1 MITSLMQF
9 TKYGKINPLSIRI
22 FTGMSPL
29 TALFID
35 KSFTRP
41 LTKSSFTGLNGNL
54 FEVVIF
60 FQYFHSHN
68 KGSNKRN
75 SLNKGPFS

>member
-9 TKYGKINPLSIRI
+9 AKYRKINPLFISI

-41 LTKSSFTGLNGNL
+41 LTKSSFAGLNGNL

-60 FQYFHSHN
+60 LSIF
-68 KGSNKRN
+68 
-75 SLNKGPFS
+75 P